1 MDEGKCW
8 SCSRA
13 WLSFALRGSTVL
25 GQSCSSNIIFGIV
38 KCSSG
43 EVAPLL
49 CSVVVKAMSSGTAS
63 GMQNTNNH
71 IYVTGNLLCSFGNC
85 KQHRLPSKSV
95 AALQTPTARAEAE
108 RGNEAPMTDSV
119 PCFFYLLSITKNGSE
134 HEISTQQVACSCSSG
149 NRRIL
154 VVRDRRSLASL
165 TAPNPP
171 IPPAVD
177 GGVSDTTMRGR
188 ETRGG
193 GCLGNA
199 GRL

>member
-119 PCFFYLLSITKNGSE
+119 PCFFICYLLQRMDQNTRFQLNKSLVPVAQETGGS
-134 HEISTQQVACSCSSG
+134 
-149 NRRIL
+149 L
-154 VVRDRRSLASL
+154 L
-165 TAPNPP
+165 
-171 IPPAVD
+171 
-177 GGVSDTTMRGR
+177 
-188 ETRGG
+188 
-193 GCLGNA
+193 
-199 GRL
+199 